1 MASWD
6 KKIFL
11 DADNA
16 DCTDKE
22 GFSEIFRFKKPFFIR
37 LNPRHPR
44 SKKTTS
50 KRTLRRHT
58 MNTPPF
64 SRYSA
69 PPHDL
74 SSRNLSTRERSILQT
89 IVHNFILD
97 ATPVGSRN
105 LSKCLQEELHLS
117 PATLRNTMADL
128 EEMGYIAQ
136 PHTSAGRVPTDK
148 GYRYYVDSLM
158 NVEPL
163 STTEIGAIQ
172 QNITAAKQQESALK
186 DVSKILGSL
195 SRYLAVVRMPQ
206 IANATVQRI
215 ELFQLASRR
224 LLVVLTLDSELVR
237 TLSLEA
243 EFDLESAYC
252 DDLAR
257 VLNERIA
264 GKSLEFI
271 RDHLQNLVLEA
282 DLDKHAMMRLFVDSA
297 AALFT
302 DHVVPGDVVHLA
314 GAQHL
319 FDHPEFGS
327 TSRVRGIIEL
337 MESEEI
343 IVHLLENSAPEE
355 GHVRIA
361 IGSEMASALASTL
374 APSLMEEYSLLT
386 TKYRYAGAYA
396 NANTSANA
404 VGTIGLIGPKRM
416 NYSRMIAIM
425 HFVAHSLSHDA

>member
-1 MASWD
+1 MTTPV
-6 KKIFL
+6 L
-11 DADNA
+11 
-16 DCTDKE
+16 
-22 GFSEIFRFKKPFFIR
+22 
-37 LNPRHPR
+37 PRH
-44 SKKTTS
+44 T
-50 KRTLRRHT
+50 
-58 MNTPPF
+58 
-64 SRYSA
+64 A
-69 PPHDL
+69 PVPELSVHDL
-74 SSRNLSTRERSILQT
+74 NVHALSARERSILQT

-136 PHTSAGRVPTDK
+136 PHTSAGRIPTDK

-158 NVEPL
+158 NVEAL
-163 STTEIGAIQ
+163 STTEIGKIQ
-172 QNITAAKQQESALK
+172 QNITAAKQQESTLK

-224 LLVVLTLDSELVR
+224 LLVVLTLNSDLVR

-243 EFDLESAYC
+243 EFDLETGYC

-257 VLNERIA
+257 ALNERIA
-264 GKSLEFI
+264 GKSLGFI
-271 RDHLQNLVLEA
+271 RDHLHHLILEA
-282 DLDKHAMMRLFVDSA
+282 NIETNLDKHAMMRLFVDSA
-297 AALFT
+297 DALFT
-302 DHVVPGDVVHLA
+302 DHVVPGDLVHVA

-319 FDHPEFGS
+319 FDHPEFDS

-343 IVHLLENSAPEE
+343 IVHLLENSAPQE
-355 GHVRIA
+355 GYVRIA
-361 IGSEMASALASTL
+361 IGSEMASTLASTL

-386 TKYRYAGAYA
+386 TKYRYA
-396 NANTSANA
+396 SANA